1 MLTLSGLFFAGCHC
15 NRPSRPLLLAGC
27 PQALKLLLASLDR
40 LRRPGCRR
48 LRKWENLRRPKN
60 GCNAESPGQSMRIPP
75 LVALVGEEPRRT
87 LKTSR
92 EARGPVEPG
101 EGQLVIGRR

>member
-15 NRPSRPLLLAGC
+15 NGPSRPLLLAGC

-40 LRRPGCRR
+40 LRLPGCRR
-48 LRKWENLRRPKN
+48 LLRKWGNLRRPD
-60 GCNAESPGQSMRIPP
+60 GCNKESPRQFVRITP
-75 LVALVGEEPRRT
+75 LVALVGEEPSRT
-87 LKTSR
+87 LKTPR